1 MFARSGMTEIAK
13 KSAGITLIAGMRD
26 KTVGV
31 WCCGN
36 QFELYAALTK
46 HGMDP
51 EHNKGVKIFN
61 QPFDMVAFLQGRS
74 RPPRR

>member
-1 MFARSGMTEIAK
+1 MTELTWK
-13 KSAGITLIAGMRD
+13 DSGITSIAGMKG

-51 EHNKGVKIFN
+51 EQQQGVKIFN
-61 QPFDMVAFLQGRS
+61 QPFDMKASSAARS
-74 RPPRR
+74 TRPQR